1 MLRNRKLGKVFF
13 EMDDN
18 PLMEVQYHAKLVV
31 VPVSRRVVDDRTHD
45 LDVDVLAA
53 YHMVSVSA
61 SSSEVMYI
69 VDASQ
74 EVVDLLQDLSRCW
87 SCRLSLDQG
96 LRSIS
101 LKYLAAI
108 PASGWLFS
116 WIFIATVPGPVSPV
130 AAQKAAC

>member
-53 YHMVSVSA
+53 YHMVGVSA

-74 EVVDLLQDLSRCW
+74 EVVDLLQDLSR
-87 SCRLSLDQG
+87 
-96 LRSIS
+96 
-101 LKYLAAI
+101 
-108 PASGWLFS
+108 
-116 WIFIATVPGPVSPV
+116 
-130 AAQKAAC
+130 